1 MIADVATSA
10 KMKSRCRHFA
20 REKESMLVI
29 ELTVVMLVNSR
40 FLIAMNPDEVCYALP
55 FERVLV
61 SINQNRAQ
69 HGSNLQHIASVTRQA
84 RCEFV
89 D

>member
-1 MIADVATSA
+1 M
-10 KMKSRCRHFA
+10 
-20 REKESMLVI
+20 SMI
-29 ELTVVMLVNSR
+29 ELTVVMPVNPL
-40 FLIAMNPDEVCYALP
+40 FLIAMNPDELCYTLP

-61 SINQNRAQ
+61 SINQNRARY
-69 HGSNLQHIASVTRQA
+69 GSNLQHIASVTRQA